1 MGQITVRRTSANLP
15 VFDED
20 AELEP
25 VSSLGGSVSGFQF
38 GEASLRALNWE
49 NARLFSGRIRAL
61 RAGQASVTGVRM
73 DSVEFTGCELSFLRW
88 AGGKISRVRF
98 DNCKLLGA
106 RFEGAA
112 LEHVVFTD
120 CVLDYA
126 TLDQIRAA
134 GPVLF
139 VRCSLREAE
148 FTGCNLSGALF
159 DDCDLRLT
167 SFGPGSYRGCDL
179 RGNNL
184 SALIGTGHLKHVVID
199 RVQLMQLAEA
209 LAAEL
214 DVTFGDDEDLAILLD
229 CTCHRGV

>member
-1 MGQITVRRTSANLP
+1 MDQITIRRTSADLP
-15 VFDED
+15 VLDED
-20 AELEP
+20 TELEP
-25 VSSLGGSVSGFQF
+25 VSSLSGSATGFQF
-38 GEASLRALNWE
+38 GEASVRDLNWE
-49 NARLFSGRIRAL
+49 NIRLFTGTVRAL

-88 AGGKISRVRF
+88 AGGKVSRVRF
-98 DNCKLLGA
+98 DDCKLLGA
-106 RFEGAA
+106 RFEGVAM
-112 LEHVVFTD
+112 EHVVFTD

-148 FTGCNLSGALF
+148 FTGCDLSGALF
-159 DDCDLRLT
+159 DACDLGLT
-167 SFGPGSYRGCDL
+167 CFGPGSYRGCDL

-184 SALIGTGHLKHVVID
+184 SALAGTGHLKHVVID
-199 RVQLMQLAEA
+199 RAQTMQLAEA

-214 DVTFGDDEDLAILLD
+214 GVTFGDDEDLDILLA
-229 CTCHRGV
+229 CTLPQGV